1 MGAHLEKASLAS
13 AHLDG
18 AILTSLKWADPTAIP
33 GVASPLIR
41 EGFVEEGFVAAS
53 LEGADLTSAHLEGAA
68 LAGARA
74 NEGTRW
80 PDGFDWQT
88 AGVVMVAGG

>member
-1 MGAHLEKASLAS
+1 M
-13 AHLDG
+13 
-18 AILTSLKWADPTAIP
+18 TM
-33 GVASPLIR
+33 R
-41 EGFVEEGFVAAS
+41 EAFVEEVAFPAAS

-80 PDGFDWQT
+80 PDGFDWQI
-88 AGVVMVAGG
+88 AGVVIAAGE